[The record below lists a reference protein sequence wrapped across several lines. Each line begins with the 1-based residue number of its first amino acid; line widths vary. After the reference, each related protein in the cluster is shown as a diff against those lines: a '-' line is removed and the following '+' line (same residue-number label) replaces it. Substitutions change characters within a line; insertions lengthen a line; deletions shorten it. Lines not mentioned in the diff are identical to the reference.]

1 MKKFTADAYREKIAR
16 YTDSSGAF
24 LRISRGAGL
33 FVSNA
38 PVKMD
43 SVGHLIASLSDEF
56 DILEIG
62 SLLYFTPKFSF
73 RNPCLK
79 DVLIEIM
86 KAEPAKKDKLVRQS
100 LAKAMR
106 EKDHEAKEIF
116 ESILKGDEI
125 QC

>member
-24 LRISRGAGL
+24 LRISRGVGL

-62 SLLYFTPKFSF
+62 SLLFEADRFFCAFATRHSIG
-73 RNPCLK
+73 N
-79 DVLIEIM
+79 
-86 KAEPAKKDKLVRQS
+86 
-100 LAKAMR
+100 LA
-106 EKDHEAKEIF
+106 F
-116 ESILKGDEI
+116 
-125 QC
+125 